1 MANQHKPQDKQKRQI
16 DTSSTEFQNALNLI
30 KHTHQSIFLTGKA
43 GTGKSTFLRYVVEHT
58 KKKNVVLAPT
68 GIAAIHV
75 GGQTLHSF
83 FKIPLHPLL
92 PDDPKF
98 SARNIR
104 RTLKYSKAHIKLLQK
119 LELIIIDEI
128 SMVRADIIDFID
140 KVLRVYCGKMGIP
153 FAGKQMLF
161 IGDVFQLEPVVK
173 SDERD
178 ILGRF
183 YPNPFFFSA
192 HVFSRI
198 YLVGIE
204 LTKVFRQKD
213 PTFIRILDHIRAG
226 QIQQN
231 ELDLL
236 NLRYNEEACLSALPP
251 DTLGIVLATRRDT
264 VDHINQSHLDQLPG
278 EPTFCQGT
286 VAGDF
291 PTGSLPTNLE
301 LELKVGAQII
311 FVKNDTER
319 RWVNG
324 TLGVIAS
331 ISGTDSISLEI
342 ATAEGNLVE
351 VGLERWENVKY
362 EYNEQEKKI
371 EEKVI
376 GVFTQIPI
384 RLAWAITIH
393 KSQGLTFQRTT
404 IDFAG
409 GTFAGGQAYVAL
421 SRCTSLE
428 GITLNKPISPAD
440 IFVRPEIIQFAQGFN
455 NPQAIQGALQTAQ
468 ADIEYAAAI
477 GAFDK
482 GDMGDCLDHFF
493 KAIHT
498 RYDIERPAPRRLLR
512 RKLHEINKARHQR
525 DEALQRMQDMQK
537 RLDKY
542 AEEYFQMGN
551 ECITQAHNPRAALA
565 NYDKAL
571 ELNPKHIEAIIR
583 KGITLLDDNQV
594 RPALACF
601 NQAIDLSPA
610 SFKAWLQKGR
620 CLMKLADYDLALR
633 AFLHALG
640 LKKDSP
646 RLHQLLSQT
655 YNHLEDEDNASIHE
669 RIAQE
674 LRKKSKNE

>member
-1 MANQHKPQDKQKRQI
+1 MENQNKQHPQKKEI

-30 KHTHQSIFLTGKA
+30 RHTHQSIFLTGKA

-68 GIAAIHV
+68 GIAAINV

-83 FKIPLHPLL
+83 FKIPFHPLL

-98 SARNIR
+98 STRNIR
-104 RTLKYSKAHIKLLQK
+104 NTLKYSKAHIKLIQK

-140 KVLRVYCGKMGIP
+140 KVLRIYCGKMGVP

-173 SDERD
+173 SDERE
-178 ILGRF
+178 ILGRI
-183 YPNPFFFSA
+183 YPNPIFFSA

-213 PTFIRILDHIRAG
+213 PTFIRILDHIRSG

-236 NLRYNEEACLSALPP
+236 NLHYDEEVSTSRKQD
-251 DTLGIVLATRRDT
+251 DTLGIVLATRRDN
-264 VDHINQSHLDQLPG
+264 VDYINQTHLNQLPG
-278 EPTFCQGT
+278 EPTLCQGT
-286 VAGDF
+286 VEGDF
-291 PTGSLPTNLE
+291 PESSLPTNME

-324 TLGVIAS
+324 TLGVISS
-331 ISGTDSISLEI
+331 ISGTENIQLEI
-342 ATAEGNLVE
+342 VTADGNLVD

-362 EYNEQEKKI
+362 EYNEKEKKI

-376 GVFTQIPI
+376 GVFTQLPI

-393 KSQGLTFQRTT
+393 KSQGLTFQRAT
-404 IDFAG
+404 IDFGG

-440 IFVRPEIIQFAQGFN
+440 IFVRPEITQFAQSFN

-477 GAFDK
+477 GAFNK
-482 GDMGDCLDHFF
+482 GDMGACLDHFF

-498 RYDIERPAPRRLLR
+498 RYDIEQPAPRRLLR
-512 RKLHEINKARHQR
+512 RKLHEVNEARHQR
-525 DEALQRMQDMQK
+525 DEALQRINEMQK
-537 RLDKY
+537 RLEKY
-542 AEEYFQMGN
+542 ADEYFQMGN
-551 ECITQAHNPRAALA
+551 ECITQAHNTRAALA

-571 ELNPKHIEAIIR
+571 ELNPKHVEALIR
-583 KGITLLDDNQV
+583 KGVTLLDDKQV
-594 RPALACF
+594 RPALVCL
-601 NQAIDLSPA
+601 NQAIELSPA

-620 CLMKLADYDLALR
+620 SLMLLADYDLALHT
-633 AFLHALG
+633 FQHALG
-640 LKKDSP
+640 LKKDSA

-655 YNHLEDEDNASIHE
+655 YNHLGDESNAAIHE

-674 LRKKSKNE
+674 LRKRKKK